1 MAKRVLKPVIGMGL
15 ALMVSACAGFYGGGA
30 VGESGPQIALN
41 QTGFLPSSP
50 KIAIVSG
57 SDAKPVPWQVKD
69 AKGKVVARGQSR
81 YFGMNAGSGSPV
93 HQIDFSELKTV
104 GKDYVLV
111 FNQIASS
118 PFDIGPKVYDRLR
131 YDTLAFFYH
140 QRASVP
146 IEAKYVGERWARPV
160 AHNPD
165 TATCYGPKDFRGN
178 DWGGCP
184 YTLDVSKGWY
194 DAGDQGKYV
203 VNGGI
208 AVWTLMN
215 WYEFSKG
222 AADFADGK
230 VAIPENANGINDLL
244 DEVRFEMDFMM
255 AMQVPDGATLKLP
268 RGNQMKSL
276 DKLEFSTVDA
286 SGMAHHKMHDEHW
299 TAVPMPPHL
308 DTEKRY
314 LSYPSTTATLNLAAS
329 AAQCA
334 RLFKGVDG
342 AYAAKCLTSARRAF
356 AAAQRL
362 PDVLA
367 IDVLQGGGGGYGDP
381 KATDEFYWA
390 AAELFI
396 TTGEAEFEAF
406 VRASPDYLA
415 SPSGDAQGGGD
426 ISWGSVQ
433 ALGTLSLSIAPNIP
447 ADMRDGARQAI
458 IKTAD
463 AYVAQTAGEG
473 YMIPMTRPYV
483 WGSNADFA
491 NRAMIFGYAHSF
503 TKNQNYFDQSLHL
516 MDYLLGRNPNMIS
529 YVSGYGLNAMQHP
542 HHRFWAPSKDK
553 NLPPPPPGVLAGGP
567 QNRNAADPALKAI
580 FANCKPQTCYIDH
593 IDSYST
599 NEVAI
604 NWNAPLF
611 WLAAYVGKGT
621 E

>member
-1 MAKRVLKPVIGMGL
+1 MFNRVMKPVTGIGL
-15 ALMVSACAGFYGGGA
+15 TLMVSACTGFYGGGA
-30 VGESGPQIALN
+30 VAESGTPVALN
-41 QTGFLPSSP
+41 QTGYLPNSP
-50 KIAIVSG
+50 KIAVVVWGDS
-57 SDAKPVPWQVKD
+57 KPMPWRVQD
-69 AKGKVVARGQSR
+69 SNGKVLLRGQTR
-81 YFGMNAGSGSPV
+81 YFGMNSGSGSPV
-93 HQIDFSELKTV
+93 HQIDFSALKTV

-111 FNQIASS
+111 FDDTGSM
-118 PFDIGPKVYDRLR
+118 PFDIGPDVYDRLR
-131 YDTLAFFYH
+131 YDALAFFYH

-230 VAIPENANGINDLL
+230 VAIPENTNGINDLL

-255 AMQVPDGATLKLP
+255 AMQVPEGTTLKLP
-268 RGNQMKSL
+268 RGNQMKTL

-308 DTEKRY
+308 DKEKRY
-314 LSYPSTTATLNLAAS
+314 LSYPSTTATLNLAAT

-334 RLFKGVDG
+334 RLFTGVDD
-342 AYAAKCLTSARRAF
+342 AYAAKCLTAARRAF

-390 AAELFI
+390 EARRSLKPLCAHRPAIWPRPAATPKGAAIF
-396 TTGEAEFEAF
+396 
-406 VRASPDYLA
+406 P
-415 SPSGDAQGGGD
+415 
-426 ISWGSVQ
+426 
-433 ALGTLSLSIAPNIP
+433 
-447 ADMRDGARQAI
+447 GARC
-458 IKTAD
+458 
-463 AYVAQTAGEG
+463 
-473 YMIPMTRPYV
+473 RR
-483 WGSNADFA
+483 W
-491 NRAMIFGYAHSF
+491 AHC
-503 TKNQNYFDQSLHL
+503 L
-516 MDYLLGRNPNMIS
+516 
-529 YVSGYGLNAMQHP
+529 
-542 HHRFWAPSKDK
+542 
-553 NLPPPPPGVLAGGP
+553 
-567 QNRNAADPALKAI
+567 
-580 FANCKPQTCYIDH
+580 
-593 IDSYST
+593 
-599 NEVAI
+599 
-604 NWNAPLF
+604 
-611 WLAAYVGKGT
+611 
-621 E
+621 